1 MVIVEDQDH
10 VRLLTLDRP
19 EALNAFNEA
28 LYDAAT
34 EALLAADQDADVAV
48 ILLTGAGRAF
58 SAGQDLHEMAQRT
71 TGDNTF
77 RSGHHGFP
85 GFIDTLTEL
94 AKPLVCAVNGAAVG
108 IGATLLGFADLV
120 FMSSEARVRFPFTS
134 LGVAPE
140 AASSFTFPRLLGRQK
155 ATWALMSSEW
165 LAADE
170 CLRIGLA
177 WQVCPPDELLATAG
191 DHARVLAS
199 KPVTSLVETKR
210 VIVEPSRDAIRAARR
225 REDAAFARLLGSAAN
240 QDALRAFA
248 EKRDRA

>member
-1 MVIVEDQDH
+1 MLIVENLGH

-19 EALNAFNEA
+19 DALNAFNEA

-34 EALLAADQDADVAV
+34 EGLLAADADGDVAV
-48 ILLTGAGRAF
+48 VLLTGAGRAF

-71 TGDNTF
+71 TNDQTFQAGD
-77 RSGHHGFP
+77 HGFA
-85 GFIDTLTEL
+85 GFIEALNEL
-94 AKPLVCAVNGAAVG
+94 SKPLICALNGVALG

-140 AASSFTFPRLLGRQK
+140 AASSFTLPRLLGRQN
-155 ATWALMSSEW
+155 AAWALMSSEW
-165 LAADE
+165 LSADD
-170 CLRIGLA
+170 CLRMGLV
-177 WQVCPPDELLATAG
+177 WRVCPPDELLATAL
-191 DHARVLAS
+191 DHAHVLAS
-199 KPVTSLVETKR
+199 KPVSSLVETKR
-210 VIVEPSRDAIRAARR
+210 VIVEPSRDAVRAARR

-248 EKRDRA
+248 EKRDRE